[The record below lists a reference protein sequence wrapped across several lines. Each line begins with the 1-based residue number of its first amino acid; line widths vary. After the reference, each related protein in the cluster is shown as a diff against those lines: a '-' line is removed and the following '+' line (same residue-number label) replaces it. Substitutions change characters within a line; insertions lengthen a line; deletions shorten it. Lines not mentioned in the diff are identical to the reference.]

1 MKKNLIYILIIC
13 IIHSIL
19 LYQKILGIN
28 VILLTIPLLLVLY
41 KFLKDNDLIKNKKG
55 LLFMIP
61 IIILS
66 ITYFVYDNI
75 FKEFNILVIPAL
87 YLLMYVYTIR
97 PTNNLITLIV
107 QMARTAFKPLD
118 KVSNFIKETKQ
129 SLEERLKIKGDNKK
143 KIKSIIVVIPV
154 VIVVLVLL
162 SSADMVF
169 GNMFS
174 SVLDIFQDT
183 PIDNIIGRMIVG
195 VILFIYMGSLMKYLY
210 ESFPQEKDEDRYVKA
225 EEFTIK
231 LLLTTLNV
239 IYVIFDIIQIHSLML
254 HHVGDKI
261 NYAEYARSGFFQLMF
276 ISILNIIILL
286 ISKRNSNTKY
296 NKIME
301 LLMTGLTLII
311 IISSFLRMHLYEA
324 TYGYTLLRLGVYII
338 LTTEVILLIPT
349 ILYILKEKYPIL
361 KSYLIVVVSVYT
373 FINLFSIENI
383 ITKNN
388 INRYYDTGKIDI
400 EYLKNNNN
408 DNIPQLV
415 ELYKNVIEAKDIE
428 NREEVKILL
437 EIYLDE
443 DFIDKN
449 SKTNS
454 IFEYNISKEKA
465 IKAIDTIKKK

>member
-415 ELYKNVIEAKDIE
+415 ELYKNVMEAKDIE

>member
-415 ELYKNVIEAKDIE
+415 ELYKNVMEAKDIE

-449 SKTNS
+449 SKSNS

>member
-19 LYQKILGIN
+19 LYQKLLGIN

-75 FKEFNILVIPAL
+75 FKEFNVLVIPAL

>member
-75 FKEFNILVIPAL
+75 FKEFNVLVIPAL

-129 SLEERLKIKGDNKK
+129 SLEEGLKIKGDNKK

-210 ESFPQEKDEDRYVKA
+210 ESFPQEKGKLKLWYRYRWS
-225 EEFTIK
+225 
-231 LLLTTLNV
+231 LCNV
-239 IYVIFDIIQIHSLML
+239 
-254 HHVGDKI
+254 
-261 NYAEYARSGFFQLMF
+261 R
-276 ISILNIIILL
+276 
-286 ISKRNSNTKY
+286 
-296 NKIME
+296 
-301 LLMTGLTLII
+301 
-311 IISSFLRMHLYEA
+311 
-324 TYGYTLLRLGVYII
+324 
-338 LTTEVILLIPT
+338 
-349 ILYILKEKYPIL
+349 
-361 KSYLIVVVSVYT
+361 
-373 FINLFSIENI
+373 
-383 ITKNN
+383 
-388 INRYYDTGKIDI
+388 
-400 EYLKNNNN
+400 
-408 DNIPQLV
+408 
-415 ELYKNVIEAKDIE
+415 
-428 NREEVKILL
+428 
-437 EIYLDE
+437 
-443 DFIDKN
+443 
-449 SKTNS
+449 
-454 IFEYNISKEKA
+454 
-465 IKAIDTIKKK
+465 

>member
-75 FKEFNILVIPAL
+75 FKEFNVLVIPAL

-183 PIDNIIGRMIVG
+183 PIDNVIGRMIVG

-454 IFEYNISKEKA
+454 IFEYNISKKKA

>member
-75 FKEFNILVIPAL
+75 FKEFNVLVIPAL